1 MMEDLLNTLINE
13 FKKQKVI
20 RGNIYDNFMFY
31 SYKALGADK
40 DDKYKHTRASILNY
54 MTQNKN
60 EILLRLTRN

>member
-1 MMEDLLNTLINE
+1 MNSLIESLLVE
-13 FKKQKVI
+13 FKKQHVI
-20 RGNIYDNFMFY
+20 RGDIYDNFMFY

-40 DDKYKHTRASILNY
+40 DDKYKHTRASILEY

>member
-1 MMEDLLNTLINE
+1 MNNLIESLLAE
-13 FKKQKVI
+13 FKKQHVI
-20 RGNIYDNFMFY
+20 RGDIYDNFMFY

-40 DDKYKHTRASILNY
+40 DDKYKHTRASILEY

>member
-1 MMEDLLNTLINE
+1 MNNLIESLISE

-20 RGNIYDNFMFY
+20 RGNLYDNFMFY
-31 SYKALGADK
+31 SYQALGANK

-60 EILLRLTRN
+60 EIMLRLTRN

>member
-1 MMEDLLNTLINE
+1 MNNLIESLITE

-31 SYKALGADK
+31 SYQALGANK
-40 DDKYKHTRASILNY
+40 DDKYKHTRASILQY

-60 EILLRLTRN
+60 DIVLRLTRD

>member
-1 MMEDLLNTLINE
+1 MNDLVESLLKE
-13 FKKQKVI
+13 FKKQRII

-31 SYKALGADK
+31 SYKVLGADK

-60 EILLRLTRN
+60 EILLKLTKD

>member
-1 MMEDLLNTLINE
+1 MNDLVESLLTE
-13 FKKQKVI
+13 FKKQRII

-54 MTQNKN
+54 MTQNKS
-60 EILLRLTRN
+60 EILLKLTRN